1 MISKI
6 KKLLEILEILNSRTN
21 IVENDEIV
29 EQFDN
34 LKDIK
39 ELSSELDEILIN
51 FNNLNLGDGDEV
63 EEMLFEIH
71 RILTTFEWHFSEI
84 SDLNTKIIK
93 EYKDKVNNDH

>member
-1 MISKI
+1 MISKLR
-6 KKLLEILEILNSRTN
+6 KVLEILEILNSRTN
-21 IVENDEIV
+21 IVENDDIV

-34 LKDIK
+34 LKDFK

-63 EEMLFEIH
+63 EETLFEIH

-93 EYKDKVNNDH
+93 EYKDKVNNNH

>member
-1 MISKI
+1 MISKL
-6 KKLLEILEILNSRTN
+6 KKLLEILEILNSRIN
-21 IVENDEIV
+21 IVENNEIV

>member
-1 MISKI
+1 M
-6 KKLLEILEILNSRTN
+6 
-21 IVENDEIV
+21 ENDEIV

>member
-1 MISKI
+1 MAM
-6 KKLLEILEILNSRTN
+6 
-21 IVENDEIV
+21 ENDEIV